1 MAMIGSI
8 AMEIENFMNT
18 PQKSKMAAKM
28 SDLDELCNFDSPRS
42 DIQIYEI

>member
-1 MAMIGSI
+1 MAMIDSI
-8 AMEIENFMNT
+8 VMEIENFINT
-18 PQKSKMAAKM
+18 PQKSNMAAKM